1 MSEQSQG
8 PGWWVASNGKWYPP
22 ESHPNYRPLPP
33 AQRAPSA
40 PARPVQPVQPPVD
53 RRQAPRLASERVV
66 IQSPTSF
73 SGSGRRIWKLT
84 DVGPPAARLATIPLA
99 VVLVL
104 LAWVLVLCWY
114 LIFGLFLVP
123 WRLIRRGG
131 RKRKRDELRHRE
143 TLER

>member
-1 MSEQSQG
+1 M
-8 PGWWVASNGKWYPP
+8 
-22 ESHPNYRPLPP
+22 
-33 AQRAPSA
+33 
-40 PARPVQPVQPPVD
+40 
-53 RRQAPRLASERVV
+53 V

-84 DVGPPAARLATIPLA
+84 DLGPSGTRLLTVPAAVL
-99 VVLVL
+99 LVL

-143 TLER
+143 SLER